1 MDPQEPAHDP
11 HADKLAGMGE
21 AEKERLMCEMIF
33 NNATAIYRDDDDG
46 QAFSNQFLNDSG
58 DGAQNIEDVV
68 DDDDD
73 NVEDEEVP
81 SRTNSANVYLKSLFT
96 QQLICIALTNESLFS
111 RLGALRNS

>member
-11 HADKLAGMGE
+11 HADQLAGMGE
-21 AEKERLMCEMIF
+21 AEKERYMCQMIF
-33 NNATAIYRDDDDG
+33 EDATAIYHDHDGG

-58 DGAQNIEDVV
+58 DGAENIEDVV

-73 NVEDEEVP
+73 NVEDAEVP
-81 SRTNSANVYLKSLFT
+81 SRTNSANVYLKSLLT

-111 RLGALRNS
+111 CLGALRNS